1 PPGALPFT
9 PRAKRVLEL
18 AVEEASHLGHRE
30 LGTEH
35 LLLGL
40 IQEREGIAARV
51 LTNLGLEPG
60 AVRSRVR
67 ELRGGAAGG
76 AVRASPAE
84 ERGRAPPD
92 RDPFHAF
99 TDRARKVVS
108 LAKDEAKRLDH
119 EYVSTENLLVGLVAE
134 GTGVAANV
142 LRRFGVDLARVR
154 SELEKIVSRSPP
166 VEVRGNLPFT
176 PRAKVALEF
185 AVAEAR
191 LLGHPYVGTEHL
203 LLGLIREGEGI
214 AVLVLQ
220 RIGVDL
226 AEARTEILEF
236 LGAPEN

>member
-1 PPGALPFT
+1 
-9 PRAKRVLEL
+9 
-18 AVEEASHLGHRE
+18 
-30 LGTEH
+30 
-35 LLLGL
+35 
-40 IQEREGIAARV
+40 
-51 LTNLGLEPG
+51 
-60 AVRSRVR
+60 
-67 ELRGGAAGG
+67 
-76 AVRASPAE
+76 
-84 ERGRAPPD
+84 
-92 RDPFHAF
+92 
-99 TDRARKVVS
+99 
-108 LAKDEAKRLDH
+108 
-119 EYVSTENLLVGLVAE
+119 
-134 GTGVAANV
+134 

-220 RIGVDL
+220 RIGVAR

-236 LGAPEN
+236 LGAPENESTARTRERLELLGAKVRSDDPAAIPALTFRKSSLRIGVVGANSIGVNAHLPAYVKWGFTVT